1 MDQTAVTTE
10 ALRLARH
17 LRNSDKHG
25 QALAYFLI
33 AFHSDKEL
41 KDNTV
46 VVDEFVDVFC
56 VGCDALLQKNDT
68 ENLFECFAQALEA
81 CPNCARLY
89 SHMGTIYYR

>member
-1 MDQTAVTTE
+1 
-10 ALRLARH
+10 
-17 LRNSDKHG
+17 
-25 QALAYFLI
+25 
-33 AFHSDKEL
+33 
-41 KDNTV
+41 V